1 MAIKKISREEIA
13 EHSVERLAKRPNLRG
28 RFGRSGLTADGLRR
42 AFDELALIA
51 INKINEI
58 IEYLELNGAASG
70 GDSEISE
77 SLTEMLKSKAD
88 KNHTHDDRYYSATAL
103 DFLLETY
110 LKKSPDGTNSLI
122 GEDGKI
128 ASMYIPSVGAANAE
142 TTSLADEG
150 GYYEAS
156 EVEGALAEIGALLSE
171 LDEVLGK
178 I

>member
-13 EHSVERLAKRPNLRG
+13 EHSIERLAKRPNLRG

-58 IEYLELNGAASG
+58 IEYLELNGSAS

-77 SLTEMLKSKAD
+77 SLTELLKSKAD
-88 KNHTHDDRYYSATAL
+88 KDHTHDDRYYSATAL

-128 ASMYIPSVGAANAE
+128 ASIYLPAAGAANAE

-156 EVEGALAEIGALLSE
+156 DVEGALAEIGALLLE